1 MTIDA
6 DFDVLPDGRAVP
18 LKSRTRGGARPGAGR
33 PKKTD
38 YSKVISEAELF
49 GEEPPEPPAQQSNAS
64 RFDVAKTRKEEALA
78 NIHDLNFKIQSGA
91 YLPRDAYREA
101 TATVLAAI
109 SQSLRSLPDAIERR
123 HSVPPKVLQ
132 EIEATI
138 DQVLAEA
145 AENLALFTE
154 ARN

>member
-1 MTIDA
+1 M
-6 DFDVLPDGRAVP
+6 
-18 LKSRTRGGARPGAGR
+18 
-33 PKKTD
+33 
-38 YSKVISEAELF
+38 
-49 GEEPPEPPAQQSNAS
+49 
-64 RFDVAKTRKEEALA
+64 
-78 NIHDLNFKIQSGA
+78 
-91 YLPRDAYREA
+91 PRDAYREA

>member
-1 MTIDA
+1 MAIDA

-38 YSKVISEAELF
+38 YTQSEEDLF
-49 GEEPPEPPAQQSNAS
+49 GEDLPDSAPGQSNAS
-64 RFDVAKTRKEEALA
+64 RFDLAKTRKEEALA

-101 TATVLAAI
+101 TATVLATI

-123 HSVPPKVLQ
+123 HSLPPKVLQ
-132 EIEATI
+132 EIESTI
-138 DQVLAEA
+138 DQILAEA
-145 AENLALFTE
+145 AEHLALFTD
-154 ARN
+154 RG